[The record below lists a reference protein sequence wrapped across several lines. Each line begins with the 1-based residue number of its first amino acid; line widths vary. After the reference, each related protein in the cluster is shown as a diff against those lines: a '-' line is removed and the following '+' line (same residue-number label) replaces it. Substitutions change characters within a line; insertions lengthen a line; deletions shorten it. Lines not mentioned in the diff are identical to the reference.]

1 MRARLDALRANRA
14 LLWACI
20 VIAVNQ
26 LGFGIVVPVT
36 PIYARSFGV
45 TETAV
50 GFVFAIY
57 GLGRL
62 LFNVPAGN
70 AADRYGRRPTI
81 LVGTIVTSAGSLL
94 CGLAEGFTQLL
105 FFRLIG
111 GIGAA
116 IVITG
121 VQTVVADIATR
132 ENRSRMM
139 ATYQAFFTF
148 AVGVGPSV
156 GGVVALWA
164 GYRAPFFA
172 FAGLALA
179 AGVLAIAQLPESRPV
194 ARASGPAGP
203 LAPSG
208 ATRALLV
215 NVGFLT
221 LSAITFVQFFN
232 RTGGIFA
239 VVPLAG
245 VERIGIDPVTMG
257 LALTA
262 ASVCNIAF
270 VGVAGSLADR
280 HGRKAAIVPG
290 CVVGAAS
297 FWGFSFATDYPLFVL
312 SAILWGLSGA
322 FLAASAA
329 YTADLA
335 PAGAVG
341 LTMGVY
347 RTLADLGYVIGHITL
362 GYLAE
367 TMGSAASLS
376 SAAWLSLLTMVPFLL
391 FAPET
396 GGTHG
401 RARRA

>member
-1 MRARLDALRANRA
+1 MRARLDALRNNRA

-50 GFVFAIY
+50 GLVVAIY

-62 LFNVPAGN
+62 LFNVPAGQ
-70 AADRYGRRPTI
+70 AADRFGRRPTI

-94 CGLAEGFTQLL
+94 CGLAEDFTQLL
-105 FFRLIG
+105 VFRLIG

-132 ENRSRMM
+132 ENRGRMM

-172 FAGLALA
+172 FAALALA
-179 AGVLAIAQLPESRPV
+179 AGVIAITQLPESRLV
-194 ARASGPAGP
+194 AGPTGAAASG
-203 LAPSG
+203 APPG
-208 ATRALLV
+208 ATRALLL

-245 VERIGIDPVTMG
+245 VERIGIDPATMG

-270 VGVAGSLADR
+270 VGLAGSLADR
-280 HGRKAAIVPG
+280 LGRKAAIVPG
-290 CVVGAAS
+290 CVVGAAA
-297 FWGFSFATDYPLFVL
+297 FWGFALAGDYLSFVA
-312 SAILWGLSGA
+312 SAILWGVSGA
-322 FLAASAA
+322 FLAASSA
-329 YTADLA
+329 YAADLA
-335 PAGAVG
+335 PPGAVG

-347 RTLADLGYVIGHITL
+347 RTLADLGYVVGPITL

-367 TMGSAASLS
+367 TLGASASLS
-376 SAAWLSLLTMVPFLL
+376 IAAWLSLLTMLPFLL

-396 GGTHG
+396 GGTRG
-401 RARRA
+401 RPRRP